1 MNNTEKE
8 ILTINDV
15 MMAKERI
22 KDICLHTSLIHS
34 QYFSDMCENEVYIK
48 PENLQITGA
57 FKLRGALN
65 KIISLTDEQKSK
77 GLVASSAGNHAQG
90 VAYSAKKL
98 GINATIVMPK
108 TTPLIK
114 VESTKQYGAN
124 VVLTGTCYDDAYA
137 EAKRLEE
144 ENAYTFIH
152 PFNDKDV
159 MAGQGT
165 IALEII
171 EDLKDV
177 DAILVPIGG
186 GGLISGIAV
195 AAKSLK
201 PDIKVIG
208 VESEGANAMRL
219 SLDNNKLT
227 NLDKVDTIADGGAVK
242 NPGDLAFEI
251 VKKYVDDIIT
261 ISDEEVAD
269 SIFTLVEKHK
279 IVAEATGALTIAALK
294 KLNFKGKK
302 VVPVISGGNI
312 DILMLTSLLNFGLS
326 SRKRVVT
333 LQLQLKDTPGQ
344 ISKISS
350 ILSEQGANIV
360 EIIHDHHTFMSKFK
374 QLIVNITIETNG
386 QEHID
391 NIIKCLN
398 EYGYVS
404 KVNQ

>member
-1 MNNTEKE
+1 MGNTKKE
-8 ILTINDV
+8 FLTISDV
-15 MMAKERI
+15 MTARERV

-34 QYFSDMCENEVYIK
+34 QYLSDICGNEVYIK

-65 KIISLTDEQKSK
+65 KITSLTDEQKSK

-98 GINATIVMPK
+98 GIQATIVMPK

-144 ENAYTFIH
+144 KHGYTFIH
-152 PFNDKDV
+152 PFNDIGV

-165 IALEII
+165 IALEVI

-208 VESEGANAMRL
+208 VESEGAKAMRL
-219 SLDNNKLT
+219 SVDNNKLT
-227 NLDKVDTIADGGAVK
+227 NLDSVDTIADGGAVK

-251 VKKYVDDIIT
+251 VKKYVDDILT

-294 KLNFKGKK
+294 KLDFKGKK
-302 VVPVISGGNI
+302 VVPIISGGNI

-326 SRKRVVT
+326 SRKRIVK
-333 LQLQLKDTPGQ
+333 LQLQLKDAPGQ

-386 QEHID
+386 QEHIN

-398 EYGYVS
+398 DYGYNS
-404 KVNQ
+404 KVNE

>member
-1 MNNTEKE
+1 MGNTKKE
-8 ILTINDV
+8 FLTISDV
-15 MMAKERI
+15 MTARERV

-34 QYFSDMCENEVYIK
+34 QYLSDICGNEVYIK

-65 KIISLTDEQKSK
+65 KITSLTDEQKSK

-98 GINATIVMPK
+98 GIQATIVMPK

-144 ENAYTFIH
+144 KHGYTFIH
-152 PFNDKDV
+152 PFNDIEV

-165 IALEII
+165 IALEVI

-208 VESEGANAMRL
+208 VESEGAKAMRL
-219 SLDNNKLT
+219 SVDNNKLT
-227 NLDKVDTIADGGAVK
+227 NLDSVDTIADGGAVK

-251 VKKYVDDIIT
+251 VKKYVDDILT

-294 KLNFKGKK
+294 KLDFKGKK
-302 VVPVISGGNI
+302 VVPIISGGNI

-326 SRKRVVT
+326 SRKRIVK
-333 LQLQLKDTPGQ
+333 LQLQLKDAPGQ

-386 QEHID
+386 QEHIN

-398 EYGYVS
+398 DYGYNS
-404 KVNQ
+404 KVNE

>member
-34 QYFSDMCENEVYIK
+34 QYFSDICENEVYIK

-279 IVAEATGALTIAALK
+279 IVAEATGALTIAALN

>member
-1 MNNTEKE
+1 MGNTKKE
-8 ILTINDV
+8 FLTISDV
-15 MMAKERI
+15 MTARERV

-34 QYFSDMCENEVYIK
+34 QYLSDICGNEVYIK

-65 KIISLTDEQKSK
+65 KITSLTDEQKSK

-98 GINATIVMPK
+98 GIQATIVMPK

-114 VESTKQYGAN
+114 IESTKQYGAN

-144 ENAYTFIH
+144 KHGYTFIH
-152 PFNDKDV
+152 PFNDIEV

-165 IALEII
+165 IALEVI

-208 VESEGANAMRL
+208 VESEGAKAMRL
-219 SLDNNKLT
+219 SVDNNKLT
-227 NLDKVDTIADGGAVK
+227 NLDSVDTIADGGAVK

-251 VKKYVDDIIT
+251 VKKYVDDILT

-294 KLNFKGKK
+294 KLDFKGKK
-302 VVPVISGGNI
+302 VVPIISGGNI

-326 SRKRVVT
+326 SRKRIVK
-333 LQLQLKDTPGQ
+333 LQLQLKDAPGQ

-386 QEHID
+386 QEHIN

-398 EYGYVS
+398 DYGYNS
-404 KVNQ
+404 KVNE

>member
-1 MNNTEKE
+1 MRNTKKE
-8 ILTINDV
+8 FLTIIDV
-15 MMAKERI
+15 MTARERV

-34 QYFSDMCENEVYIK
+34 QYLSDVCGNEVYIK

-65 KIISLTDEQKSK
+65 KITSLTDEQKSK

-98 GINATIVMPK
+98 GIQATIVMPK

-144 ENAYTFIH
+144 KHGYTFIH
-152 PFNDKDV
+152 PFNDIEV

-165 IALEII
+165 IALEVI

-208 VESEGANAMRL
+208 VESEGAKAMRL
-219 SLDNNKLT
+219 SIDNNKLT
-227 NLDKVDTIADGGAVK
+227 NLDSVDTIADGGAVK

-251 VKKYVDDIIT
+251 VKEYVDDIIT

-294 KLNFKGKK
+294 KLDFKGKK
-302 VVPVISGGNI
+302 VVPIISGGNI

-326 SRKRVVT
+326 SRKRVVK
-333 LQLQLKDTPGQ
+333 LQLQLKDAPGQ

-386 QEHID
+386 QEHIN
-391 NIIKCLN
+391 NIVKYLN
-398 EYGYVS
+398 DYGYDS
-404 KVNQ
+404 KVNE